1 MHFSVYSYQ
10 HCKVYM
16 VGTLE
21 QCNSQ
26 AAWFKYMIENEK
38 KISSKKMHTQ
48 YRPVESQPDNNKL
61 PKKCNGNA

>member
-10 HCKVYM
+10 HSKVYV

-26 AAWFKYMIENEK
+26 ATWFKYMIENEK
-38 KISSKKMHTQ
+38 ELAPKKCTHNTGQ
-48 YRPVESQPDNNKL
+48 WKVSLIIINY